1 MAVRISSNYVVQRYQ
16 RDLNELDYTKT
27 KLMEQS
33 DGSKL
38 HRPSDNS
45 VDYSH
50 FLRYNVSETENS
62 RYQKSVKNGISWMN
76 STQTSL
82 SGIEDIQKTFKA
94 RAIEAANDDK
104 DRQSGDW
111 QAIAKE
117 MMAQIQQIVS
127 LGNTQLGDRY
137 IFSGQADLK
146 QPFALTDEKTPRE
159 RGLTK
164 TLDAPQ
170 TNFFNNVGN
179 AQSPDFLRQ
188 MLEMKGS
195 DGKTYFLNTLT
206 GDIYSKEFVENGYKD
221 LVGQGYK
228 TVAEAAAAGKPTR
241 VGNIGT
247 PPSGFVSQNF
257 KNTGEIISG
266 AAGRGTNWSTTVGG
280 VTMRFATIRQ
290 QLATYS
296 GDFRYISM
304 VKQNGSTE
312 PTADTVNRTG
322 EDLFGRDL
330 FDDANSGNTMSG
342 TAMLNNMLTVHAKTN
357 AADYKWISSDGVTHA
372 DVANHVT
379 LQAHA
384 KTGSRVQLYNDMT
397 DILTNQGQN
406 IKSDITDVSSTDVAE
421 LATKMMQHQAVMS
434 MSLSMGARI
443 LPLSLVD
450 YLR

>member
-45 VDYSH
+45 VDYSR

-62 RYQKSVKNGISWMN
+62 RYQKSVKAGISWMN
-76 STQTSL
+76 STQTAL
-82 SGIEDIQKTFKA
+82 SGIENIQKTFKA
-94 RAIEAANDDK
+94 RAVEAANDDK
-104 DRQSGDW
+104 DGKSGDW

-146 QPFALTDEKTPRE
+146 QPFALTDEKTPRS

-164 TLDAPQ
+164 TLDDPQ
-170 TNFFNNVGN
+170 TRFFNNVGN
-179 AQSPDFLRQ
+179 NQSPDFLRQ
-188 MLEMKGS
+188 MLEMNGS
-195 DGKTYFLNTLT
+195 DGNTYYLNTLT
-206 GDIYSKEFVENGYKD
+206 GDVYSKEFVENGYKD

-228 TVAEAAAAGKPTR
+228 TVAQAAAAGKPTR
-241 VGNIGT
+241 VGNIAM
-247 PPSGFVSQNF
+247 PAGFVSQNF

-266 AAGRGTNWSTTVGG
+266 TAGRGVNWSTTVGG
-280 VTMRFATIRQ
+280 VTMRFATVKQ

-296 GDFRYISM
+296 GDMRYISM

-312 PTADTVNRTG
+312 PSADTVNRTG

-357 AADYKWISSDGVTHA
+357 AADSKWLSSDGVTHA
-372 DVANHVT
+372 DVANQVT

-406 IKSDITDVSSTDVAE
+406 ITSDITDVSSADVAE
-421 LATKMMQHQAVMS
+421 LATKMMQHQTVMS
-434 MSLSMGARI
+434 MS
-443 LPLSLVD
+443 LSLVD

>member
-50 FLRYNVSETENS
+50 FLRYNVSETENA

-206 GDIYSKEFVENGYKD
+206 GDIYSKEFVEDGYKD

-241 VGNIGT
+241 VGNIAM
-247 PPSGFVSQNF
+247 PAGFVSQNF

-280 VTMRFATIRQ
+280 VTMRFATVKQ

-322 EDLFGRDL
+322 ADLFGRDL

>member
-1 MAVRISSNYVVQRYQ
+1 MAVRISSNFVVQRYQ

-50 FLRYNVSETENS
+50 FLRYNVSETENA

-76 STQTSL
+76 STQTAL

-146 QPFALTDEKTPRE
+146 QPFALTDEKVPRE

-206 GDIYSKEFVENGYKD
+206 GDVYSKEFVENGYKD

-266 AAGRGTNWSTTVGG
+266 TAGRGTNWSTTVGG

-357 AADYKWISSDGVTHA
+357 TADYKWLSSDGVTHA

-406 IKSDITDVSSTDVAE
+406 ITGDITNVSSADVAE

>member
-50 FLRYNVSETENS
+50 FLRYNVSETENA

-206 GDIYSKEFVENGYKD
+206 GDVYSKEFVEDGYKD

-322 EDLFGRDL
+322 ADLFGRDL